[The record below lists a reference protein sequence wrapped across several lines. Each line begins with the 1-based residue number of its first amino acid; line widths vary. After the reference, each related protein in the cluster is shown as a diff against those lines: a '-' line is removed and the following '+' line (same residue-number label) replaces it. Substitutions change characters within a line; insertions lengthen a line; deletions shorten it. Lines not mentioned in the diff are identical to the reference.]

1 MMFLIIAIILF
12 FIIIYNKIIEPNE
25 FIKDT
30 QGIFKFLIESC
41 VIFSTKIST

>member
-30 QGIFKFLIESC
+30 QGIFKFLIESDYE
-41 VIFSTKIST
+41 FLLKLKY